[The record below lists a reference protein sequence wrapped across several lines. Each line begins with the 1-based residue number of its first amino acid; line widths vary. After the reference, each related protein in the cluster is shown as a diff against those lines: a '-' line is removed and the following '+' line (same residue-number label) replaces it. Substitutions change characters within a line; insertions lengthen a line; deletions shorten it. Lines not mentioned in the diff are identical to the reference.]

1 MHSLAMFLMFGCGS
15 EGNKQ
20 VDQDA
25 GDGSQAHIIEL
36 ASGWMAANAD
46 HVDEWIHSAMASLAA
61 GDAPDAVFAAGG
73 PGGGAGG
80 RARR

>member
-1 MHSLAMFLMFGCGS
+1 M
-15 EGNKQ
+15 Q

-46 HVDEWIHSAMASLAA
+46 HVDGWIASASASLAA
-61 GDAPDAVFAAGG
+61 GDTPDTIEGPEIAAVQQ
-73 PGGGAGG
+73 
-80 RARR
+80 